1 MRSLTRCSTIKTR
14 WGTHQS
20 LFAVSPDPVWSVRTR
35 VKSKPTEYFPVTISC
50 DVYSLSA
57 GRQRRRRQ
65 RRVNKVD
72 TWIIQDQRRSS
83 LRPPRLFCL
92 ETTPAAGLKGTFED
106 ETIKKKTVTKKKKK
120 REARLWMHKPLQSV
134 LLPQAETGDRR
145 RCRLVWSLLPFL
157 MKHKCLE
164 TLRWLC
170 ATNTSPHCGLGAK
183 DGGHRVDL
191 AGSSTRQGWIH
202 KPRWNDNEL
211 ILINEERFRCT
222 LIIAMD
228 AKGIKDW

>member
-20 LFAVSPDPVWSVRTR
+20 LFTVSPDPVWSVRTR
-35 VKSKPTEYFPVTISC
+35 VKSKPTEYFLVTISC

-72 TWIIQDQRRSS
+72 KWIIQDQRRSS

-106 ETIKKKTVTKKKKK
+106 ETIKKKTVTKNKTK

-145 RCRLVWSLLPFL
+145 RCRLVWSLLPFS

-164 TLRWLC
+164 PALPRTAVWEPKMGV
-170 ATNTSPHCGLGAK
+170 TEWFSLGPPLA
-183 DGGHRVDL
+183 RVE
-191 AGSSTRQGWIH
+191 S
-202 KPRWNDNEL
+202 
-211 ILINEERFRCT
+211 INRAEMT
-222 LIIAMD
+222 MN
-228 AKGIKDW
+228 WSW